1 MSTIFFEHYADR
13 NSFIGLH
20 CVSWVGY
27 ISISSTAVLCT
38 AIALGI
44 AYIALVIR
52 CYVSHIFHSLS
63 LLNNIVLYESLSTV
77 LPCFLVKVI
86 SGRLLPCLSLLSH
99 SYSVASVLLSR
110 WAVAIHLVCS
120 LLQILLCVCLLLLLH
135 LCRSSLS
142 LVSFSRFSQCWDLSS
157 RYIRFVCLFSV
168 YRIVLSLPSSPLS
181 ISSLSSLSSPLSLS
195 MAILRAACAWDVAS
209 KMSPGSV
216 ADRIYWCN
224 NCHRVPK
231 RNYHHCDDCGTNR
244 HTQALH
250 LCDSCTAAVVRLQMS
265 GLCLVTEESSRE
277 SRTEKESGGEGEEDK
292 ERGCVEWEWWL
303 LVIVDHGDWYLCKWL
318 RDERNVERAKRIWCI
333 DREIEQEEEDG
344 MKQEEAKGKE

>member
-1 MSTIFFEHYADR
+1 MSH
-13 NSFIGLH
+13 
-20 CVSWVGY
+20 W
-27 ISISSTAVLCT
+27 
-38 AIALGI
+38 ALSCL
-44 AYIALVIR
+44 AFWWR
-52 CYVSHIFHSLS
+52 W
-63 LLNNIVLYESLSTV
+63 
-77 LPCFLVKVI
+77 FLVV
-86 SGRLLPCLSLLSH
+86 
-99 SYSVASVLLSR
+99 SYP
-110 WAVAIHLVCS
+110 
-120 LLQILLCVCLLLLLH
+120 
-135 LCRSSLS
+135 
-142 LVSFSRFSQCWDLSS
+142 
-157 RYIRFVCLFSV
+157 VCLFSRTLTLLLQCFV
-168 YRIVLSLPSSPLS
+168 LGELSQSTSFVLFCKFFFAFVFFYCFISVVRLSLSFRSHDFHNAGISLLATSALS
-181 ISSLSSLSSPLSLS
+181 VSFLCIALSSPSPPLLSLSPHSLLSLLLSLS